1 MVAEGLACDPKGV
14 RAYLLLLILNFF
26 FLIYKCSRERE
37 RGGVIPSDFFN
48 LSNAFLPFLCEIA
61 KKSI

>member
-1 MVAEGLACDPKGV
+1 MFE
-14 RAYLLLLILNFF
+14 
-26 FLIYKCSRERE
+26 RERE

-61 KKSI
+61 KKINIRILRRRVKKKKAI

>member
-26 FLIYKCSRERE
+26 FFDLNVRERE
-37 RGGVIPSDFFN
+37 RERRGDTLRFF
-48 LSNAFLPFLCEIA
+48 
-61 KKSI
+61 